1 MKRFKLLTIPL
12 LLSAFLLPTLVLAQ
26 EKDEDPILYD
36 TGSEYETISAP
47 DYNYDS
53 DYDYNVD
60 WELDYNYQDLFL
72 DAINGED
79 TSLEAF
85 TMQTILVAMGIWLFF
100 IGAIGLVLY
109 VFTSFALMR
118 IGQKLGYQS
127 SWFAWIPIL
136 NIVMLFQLG
145 EQNPWLLLLILIP
158 GIGAIA
164 VAIISVIAYMR
175 ISEKLGFDKL
185 LGLLVLVPTIG
196 NLVLLG
202 ILAWKDNT
210 STQVPTAQ
218 A

>member
-60 WELDYNYQDLFL
+60 WELDWN
-72 DAINGED
+72 AID
-79 TSLEAF
+79 TNLTDDQAAGLLAGSIFAAIF
-85 TMQTILVAMGIWLFF
+85 TGIWLVVALTFAF
-100 IGAIGLVLY
+100 GLY
-109 VFTSFALMR
+109 IYTSFTLMK

-175 ISEKLGFDKL
+175 ISERLGFDKL

>member
-1 MKRFKLLTIPL
+1 
-12 LLSAFLLPTLVLAQ
+12 
-26 EKDEDPILYD
+26 
-36 TGSEYETISAP
+36 
-47 DYNYDS
+47 
-53 DYDYNVD
+53 
-60 WELDYNYQDLFL
+60 
-72 DAINGED
+72 
-79 TSLEAF
+79 
-85 TMQTILVAMGIWLFF
+85 
-100 IGAIGLVLY
+100 
-109 VFTSFALMR
+109 
-118 IGQKLGYQS
+118 
-127 SWFAWIPIL
+127 
-136 NIVMLFQLG
+136 MLFQLG